1 MQIIVACRGKRNRGE
16 EISWGSEFKDRETA
30 AGACRTSSTM
40 APPLRV
46 SPPLSGE
53 GLRWFAEQDRNFTR
67 SRRDGCVRPYL
78 ESEATGVDWIPSPN
92 PVLEPDLACA
102 TGGRRIANL

>member
-1 MQIIVACRGKRNRGE
+1 
-16 EISWGSEFKDRETA
+16 
-30 AGACRTSSTM
+30 M

-53 GLRWFAEQDRNFTR
+53 GLRWFAEQDRNFTSSSR
-67 SRRDGCVRPYL
+67 SRRGGCVRPYL
-78 ESEATGVDWIPSPN
+78 ESEPTGVDWILSPK
-92 PVLEPDLACA
+92 PVLLEPDLACA